1 MRNVRLLGL
10 NIGTTKKAIG
20 TTYAS
25 KFLRF
30 GLRFE
35 DLINEQEFMHKYE
48 EFYRFCKEIFGVEV
62 DTTEELEK
70 LSVMK

>member
-1 MRNVRLLGL
+1 MK
-10 NIGTTKKAIG
+10 IGTTKKAIG

-35 DLINEQEFMHKYE
+35 DLMNEDTFETKYNEFN
-48 EFYRFCKEIFGVEV
+48 RLCKEIFKVEV
-62 DTTEELEK
+62 DTSEELDK
-70 LSVMK
+70 LATMRFIYKELF